1 MPERA
6 WEREWGH
13 LRGGCWERPS
23 GKMTFDPRLEGGE
36 GADGEEPPPA
46 VRRPEMKGYMSVCLA
61 ELRRLVWLDD
71 RTQGGQ

>member
-1 MPERA
+1 MSFA
-6 WEREWGH
+6 H
-13 LRGGCWERPS
+13 LNRT
-23 GKMTFDPRLEGGE
+23 GKMFPWQRTFDPRLEGGE

-46 VRRPEMKGYMSVCLA
+46 VRRAEMKGYMSVCLA